1 MAWSSDFSPQCNK
14 LAHFNSPGSAWR
26 NVRCSVL
33 THHNCCLCYCSPMGG
48 LKTLPEEKYQSKG
61 LWEENHGAKKP
72 QVLVGDSFL
81 QLRKTSKQT
90 HTASLYIMHGR
101 LRGGETRATKSL
113 HQSGDLTPHSASS
126 TALRSPD
133 DPQLHLPAAE
143 NREQQLLH
151 FVFPGEAFIHRER

>member
-1 MAWSSDFSPQCNK
+1 MPWSSVFSRQCNK

-26 NVRCSVL
+26 SVRCSVL

-48 LKTLPEEKYQSKG
+48 LKTLPEEKYQSKQ
-61 LWEENHGAKKP
+61 LWGENYGAKKP
-72 QVLVGDSFL
+72 QDLVGNSVL

-90 HTASLYIMHGR
+90 HTALR
-101 LRGGETRATKSL
+101 LCRGETRATKTL
-113 HQSGDLTPHSASS
+113 HQSSDLTPHSASS

-133 DPQLHLPAAE
+133 DPQLHLSAAE

-151 FVFPGEAFIHRER
+151 FVFPGEAFIHREH